1 VIRRGWLER
10 AERRP
15 FLAIVLLFV
24 LTRCAIAVA
33 LHAGAASMTDA
44 KRAEWAWV
52 PGRSDLFP
60 GPPPPALLA
69 PLVRWDANFYLAL
82 ARDGYPSPRE
92 DRPVY
97 QVAFFPL
104 YPLAARAAEKL
115 VGNVFWAALLVSN
128 CFALAA
134 ALALFHLGKA
144 YGTVRDGLGG
154 ATALLVAP
162 GSHFLS
168 LPYPEAM
175 FAALL
180 AWALIELR
188 RDRIWPAA
196 LAGALAGATRSA
208 GVVVCAALLY
218 LAWTR
223 RSSLRRAGECL
234 AAAAASLVGLAAFA
248 AFCRARYGDAF
259 AFVHIQSLYVNDRSI
274 KLLGPLKAF
283 VAFEL
288 DPDYYLVTLAALAV
302 CVAMIKRAAVLDT
315 LVAWFL
321 LLLPLSTG
329 TLKAMIRYQGTN
341 LGLLSGIVRLDIAR
355 RWPYALASSS
365 AALLLFEAFLFGKGI
380 GHY

>member
-1 VIRRGWLER
+1 VILAWTER

-15 FLAIVLLFV
+15 LLAIVLLFV
-24 LTRCAIAVA
+24 LSRGAIVAA
-33 LHAGAASMTDA
+33 LHAGAAGMTDA

-52 PGRSDLFP
+52 PGRSDLFA
-60 GPPPPALLA
+60 GPAPPAFLE
-69 PLVRWDANFYLAL
+69 PFVRWDANFYLSL
-82 ARDGYPSPRE
+82 ASDGYPAKG
-92 DRPVY
+92 DRPAY
-97 QVAFFPL
+97 HVAFFPL
-104 YPLAARAAEKL
+104 YPLAARAAQKL
-115 VGNVFWAALLVSN
+115 VGNVFWAAVLVSN

-144 YGTVRDGLGG
+144 SGTVRDGLG
-154 ATALLVAP
+154 AAIALLVAP

-168 LPYPEAM
+168 LPYPESM

-180 AWALIELR
+180 AWALVELR

-234 AAAAASLVGLAAFA
+234 AAAVASLSGLAAFA
-248 AFCRARYGDAF
+248 TFCRARYGDAF
-259 AFVHIQSLYVNDRSI
+259 AFVHIQSQYVNDRSI
-274 KLLGPLKAF
+274 RLFGPLKAF
-283 VAFEL
+283 AAFDV
-288 DPDYYLVTLAALAV
+288 DPDYYLVTLAALAL
-302 CVAMIKRAAVLDT
+302 CVAMIRRAAALET

-329 TLKAMIRYQGTN
+329 TLKAMIRYQSAN
-341 LGLLSGIVRLDIAR
+341 VGLLSGVGRLAIAR

-365 AALLLFEAFLFGKGI
+365 AALLLVEAFLFGRGI

>member
-1 VIRRGWLER
+1 MIRQRWVER

-15 FLAIVLLFV
+15 FLAILLLFV
-24 LTRCAIAVA
+24 LTRCAVALA
-33 LHAGAASMTDA
+33 LHAGAACMTDA

-52 PGRSDLFP
+52 PGRSDLFL
-60 GPPPPALLA
+60 GPAPPALLA
-69 PLVRWDANFYLAL
+69 PFVRWDANFYLAL
-82 ARDGYPSPRE
+82 ARHGYPPPRE

-104 YPLAARAAEKL
+104 YPLAASVAEKL

-134 ALALFHLGKA
+134 ALALFHLGKRN
-144 YGTVRDGLGG
+144 GSVRDGLGA

-175 FAALL
+175 FVALL
-180 AWALIELR
+180 AWSLLELR
-188 RDRIWPAA
+188 KGRIWAAA

-218 LAWTR
+218 VAWTR

-234 AAAAASLVGLAAFA
+234 AAAAASLSGLAAFA

-259 AFVHIQSLYVNDRSI
+259 AFVHIQSQYVNDRSI
-274 KLLGPLKAF
+274 KLFGALGAF
-283 VAFEL
+283 AAFDV

-329 TLKAMIRYQGTN
+329 TLKAMVRYQSANVT
-341 LGLLSGIVRLDIAR
+341 LLSGIVRLDIAR

-365 AALLLFEAFLFGKGI
+365 AALLLLEAFLFGKGI